1 MAALYKRIAC
11 QNTEPLSKGTLL
23 AYLPPNS
30 VQYNLLYNLS
40 DSQWKIL
47 SFDPV
52 TKEACVIIYND
63 DVESANITL
72 SFKLIP
78 PVFS

>member
-30 VQYNLLYNLS
+30 VKHNLLSNLS
-40 DSQWKIL
+40 DGQWKIL

-52 TKEACVIIYND
+52 TKEACVVIYNN
-63 DVESANITL
+63 DVEPANITL

-78 PVFS
+78 PVFN